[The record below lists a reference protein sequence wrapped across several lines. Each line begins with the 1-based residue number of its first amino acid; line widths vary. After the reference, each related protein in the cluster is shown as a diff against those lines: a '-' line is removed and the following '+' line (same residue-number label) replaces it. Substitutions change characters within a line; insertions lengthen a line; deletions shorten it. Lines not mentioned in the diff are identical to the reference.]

1 MKLEILQRL
10 YNACNPDEPL
20 DPADPRNVKID
31 EMGTAEHRVRGA
43 NWVSRLARQ
52 IELSGST
59 PVCRYFTG
67 LRGTGKSTELRRLA
81 ERLGREDGAHLF
93 TVVIDAEEALDLTAE
108 VDIPDILAS
117 LVFGAERAVLKL
129 EGRDP
134 DDALT
139 DGFGRRFWSWLTRTD
154 VTVSS
159 IDTGLQA
166 GVVEGRIVAEM
177 KTRPTLRQRL
187 RSIVSTHLTSFLR
200 EVHEEIRS
208 LEARAKKRGYA
219 GLFLVFDSLEK
230 LQGTSTSWEQ
240 VLQSAE
246 RVFASDAPYLQLPV
260 HVLYTIPPAL
270 VLRLKV
276 DVHYL
281 PMIKLHEQSGEPF
294 AAGFAA
300 AREIVRR
307 RIEDVYAREI
317 FGAVSGEARIKRLI
331 EWSGG
336 YPREIVRLL
345 QSMLEIEDDMNQ
357 ASFERVLSHQADAY
371 RRIVLASGAVDWL
384 ASVVVDR
391 ALVIDGDE
399 RRMAADRMLSNN
411 VVLRYL
417 NSVEW
422 FDVHPAV
429 RDLEQLQQAVER
441 LRAARD
447 SVGSKP
453 PVAG

>member
-1 MKLEILQRL
+1 
-10 YNACNPDEPL
+10 
-20 DPADPRNVKID
+20 
-31 EMGTAEHRVRGA
+31 
-43 NWVSRLARQ
+43 
-52 IELSGST
+52 
-59 PVCRYFTG
+59 
-67 LRGTGKSTELRRLA
+67 
-81 ERLGREDGAHLF
+81 
-93 TVVIDAEEALDLTAE
+93 LT
-108 VDIPDILAS
+108 
-117 LVFGAERAVLKL
+117 L

-134 DDALT
+134 NDALT
-139 DGFGRRFWSWLTRTD
+139 DGFGRRFWNWLNRTD
-154 VTVSS
+154 VSVSE
-159 IDTGLQA
+159 IEAGLQA

-200 EVHEEIRS
+200 EVHEEIKS
-208 LEARAKKRGYA
+208 LEARVKKRGYK

-246 RVFASDAPYLQLPV
+246 RVFASDALYLQLPV

-281 PMIKLHEQSGEPF
+281 PMIKLYERTGEPF
-294 AAGFAA
+294 EAGFTV

-307 RIEDVYAREI
+307 RIQDEYAREI
-317 FGAVSGEARIKRLI
+317 FGSVSGEARLKRLI

-345 QSMLEIEDDMNQ
+345 QSMLEIEDRMTET
-357 ASFERVLSHQADAY
+357 SFEHVLSHQANAY
-371 RRIVLASGAVDWL
+371 RRVVLASGAVDWL

-391 ALVIDGDE
+391 ALVIDDDAQ
-399 RRMAADRMLSNN
+399 RMAADRMLSNN

-417 NSVEW
+417 NAVEW

-429 RDLEQLQQAVER
+429 RDLEQLREAVER
-441 LRAARD
+441 LRAARK
-447 SVGSKP
+447 SGAQRR
-453 PVAG
+453 PVDG